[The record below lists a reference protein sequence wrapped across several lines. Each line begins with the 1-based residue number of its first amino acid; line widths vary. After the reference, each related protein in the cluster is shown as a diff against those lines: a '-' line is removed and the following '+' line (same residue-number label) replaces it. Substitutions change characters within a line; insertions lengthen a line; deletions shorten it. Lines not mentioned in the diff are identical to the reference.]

1 MNKKTH
7 TELEKALCTTLES
20 FNKHYKDDP
29 SKAEHDLKLAAYM
42 SKLVMEDDKKKSDDS
57 RNARHLEIESKKME
71 LETERL
77 KLERERFEA
86 EKGYKAEELKL
97 RKDELTVARTRLVD
111 ETLDR
116 RANMKVNMIGHI
128 VTITMG
134 ILTSLIPVLILK
146 KEIDKGYA
154 LEYIDMGATPSTCR
168 DLMHKIKVG

>member
-7 TELEKALCTTLES
+7 TELEKALCTTLEA
-20 FNKHYKDDP
+20 FNEHYKNDP

-57 RNARHLEIESKKME
+57 RNARHIKIESKKME
-71 LETERL
+71 LEAERL
-77 KLERERFEA
+77 KLERERFET
-86 EKGYKAEELKL
+86 EKKYKAEELSL
-97 RKDELTVARTRLVD
+97 RKEELTVTRTRLFD

-116 RANMKVNMIGHI
+116 KANTKVNMIGHI

>member
-1 MNKKTH
+1 MI
-7 TELEKALCTTLES
+7 L
-20 FNKHYKDDP
+20 
-29 SKAEHDLKLAAYM
+29 
-42 SKLVMEDDKKKSDDS
+42 
-57 RNARHLEIESKKME
+57 ESKKIN

-77 KLERERFEA
+77 NLEKERFET
-86 EKGYKAEELKL
+86 EKKYKAEELSL
-97 RKDELTVARTRLVD
+97 RKEELTAARNRQI
-111 ETLDR
+111 EESMDR
-116 RANMKVNMIGHI
+116 KANMKVNMIGHI